1 MCEYYHQIQEFDLSK
16 ADFLM
21 DKLDYKYGKKVTL
34 IGIFGNIAISFF
46 KFICGIIGHSGAL
59 IADAVHSVSD
69 IVATFAVLFGLKFSS
84 KPEDKCH
91 PYGHGKIESL
101 ISLFVGV
108 LLLITALYILYEN
121 SIKLAKGEFLVP
133 SWIAVIGATISILS
147 KEWMY
152 RYTIKAGKKL
162 NSPSIIANAWDH
174 RSDAYSSIGVLV
186 GISFAKL
193 NMPYFDAVAAIIV
206 SFFILRIGYKI
217 TRDSINDLIDYQIP
231 TSLSND
237 LKKALSEWRTKYDV
251 ENIRGR
257 RMGSSYII
265 DLKLKLSPYINVK
278 EGTKNINALRDFL
291 LSRIKT
297 LQDVIIE
304 IAIDAKES
312 DLFEAQ
318 IKNRVENILKKY
330 SDKYIEIHKI
340 DYHFLSDHQE
350 IHFHMVVPEDTT
362 VKDSH
367 NITEIIQNEIQ
378 KEFPDSEVI
387 IHIEPEENSV
397 K

>member
-1 MCEYYHQIQEFDLSK
+1 MKKS
-16 ADFLM
+16 
-21 DKLDYKYGKKVTL
+21 DYKYGKKVTL
-34 IGIFGNIAISFF
+34 IGIFGNIAISVF

-69 IVATFAVLFGLKFSS
+69 IAATLAVLFGLKFSS
-84 KPEDKCH
+84 KPEDKNH

-101 ISLFVGV
+101 TSLFVGI

-121 SIKLAKGEFLVP
+121 SIKLVRGEFLVP
-133 SWIAVIGATISILS
+133 SWIAVIGVIISILS
-147 KEWMY
+147 KEWMFL
-152 RYTIKAGKKL
+152 YTIKAGKKL
-162 NSPSIIANAWDH
+162 NSPAIIANAWDH

-193 NMPYFDAVAAIIV
+193 NMPYFDAIAAIVV

-217 TRDSINDLIDYQIP
+217 TRGSINDLIDYQIP
-231 TSLSND
+231 TSLING
-237 LKKALSEWRTKYDV
+237 LKKALSEWKIKYDV
-251 ENIRGR
+251 ESIRGR

-278 EGTKNINALRDFL
+278 EGIKNINALRDFL

-318 IKNRVENILKKY
+318 IKNRVYNILKKY
-330 SDKYIEIHKI
+330 SDKYVEIHKI
-340 DYHFLSDHQE
+340 DYHFFSDHQE
-350 IHFHMVVPEDTT
+350 IHFHMVVPDNTT

-367 NITEIIQNEIQ
+367 NIAEIIQNEIQ

-387 IHIEPEENSV
+387 IHIEPEKN
-397 K
+397 